1 MKQRTTVVLGGTG
14 KTGRRV
20 AAGLAAR
27 GVPVRVASRRGPVT
41 FDWDKP
47 EGWGAAL
54 TGASAAYVAYSPDLA
69 APGAAEAMR
78 ELGRVCASRG
88 VERLVLLSGRGE
100 PQAQVSEAALR
111 AGLDGVTVLRAA
123 WFAQNFSE
131 GHLAGAVAAG
141 ELALPGGDVAEPF
154 VDAEDVAEAAVT
166 VLLDDAHVGKVYELT
181 GPRLL
186 TFAEVASE
194 ISAATGRPLRYQPI
208 TRAQLEEG
216 LVHEMPPAH
225 AAFFAELFTFLL
237 DGHNAHV
244 DADLPRL
251 LGRPARDF
259 RAFVAAAVASG
270 VWS

>member
-27 GVPVRVASRRGPVT
+27 GVPARVASRSGAVP
-41 FDWDKP
+41 FDWERP

-54 TGASAAYVAYSPDLA
+54 DGATAVYAAYSPDLA
-69 APGAAEAMR
+69 APGAMDAMR
-78 ELGRVCASRG
+78 ALGRVCASRG

-100 PQAQVSEAALR
+100 PQAQASESALR
-111 AGLDGVTVLRAA
+111 ASLDGVTVLRAA

-154 VDAEDVAEAAVT
+154 VDVDDVAEAAVIA
-166 VLLDDAHVGKVYELT
+166 LLDDAHAGKVYELT

-194 ISAATGRPLRYQPI
+194 ISAATGRPLRYAPI
-208 TRAQLEEG
+208 SRAQLEEG
-216 LVHEMPPAH
+216 LRHEMPSAH
-225 AAFFAELFTFLL
+225 AAFFAELFAFLL

-244 DADLPRL
+244 GSDLPRL

-259 RAFVAAAVASG
+259 RDFVAAAAKRG

>member
-20 AAGLAAR
+20 AAGLVAR
-27 GVPVRVASRRGPVT
+27 GVPVRAASRSGAVP
-41 FDWDKP
+41 FDWEKP

-54 TGASAAYVAYSPDLA
+54 EGATAVYAAYSPDLA
-69 APGAAEAMR
+69 APGATEAMR

-100 PQAQVSEAALR
+100 PQAQVSESALR

-131 GHLAGAVAAG
+131 GHLAGAVAQG

-154 VDAEDVAEAAVT
+154 VDVEDVAEAAVSA
-166 VLLDDAHVGKVYELT
+166 LLDDAHAGKVYELT

-186 TFAEVASE
+186 TFTEVASE
-194 ISAATGRPLRYQPI
+194 IAAATGRPLRYLPI
-208 TRAQLEEG
+208 SRAQLEEG
-216 LVHEMPPAH
+216 LTREMPPEH
-225 AAFFAELFTFLL
+225 AAFFADLFTFLL
-237 DGHNAHV
+237 DGHNAHLG
-244 DADLPRL
+244 ADLPRL

-259 RAFVAAAVASG
+259 RAFVAGAVASG